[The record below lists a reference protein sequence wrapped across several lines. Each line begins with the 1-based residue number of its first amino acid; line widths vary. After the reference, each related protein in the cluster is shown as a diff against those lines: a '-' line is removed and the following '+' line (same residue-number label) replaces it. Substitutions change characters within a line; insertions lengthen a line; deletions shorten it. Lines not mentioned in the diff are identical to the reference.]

1 VAVFVTPLAVLLVG
15 LLFFIFK
22 EEQRRSLTCTPVTPN
37 CISADEA
44 TPLLPIQQQQLLS
57 E

>member
-1 VAVFVTPLAVLLVG
+1 MAVFVTPLAVLLVG

-22 EEQRRSLTCTPVTPN
+22 EEQRRSLICTPVTPN
-37 CISADEA
+37 CASADEA